1 MKILLL
7 GGPRFLGYA
16 LIESALKRDHEIT
29 LFNRGRTN
37 PDLYP
42 EVVKLVGDRDGGLD
56 VLKGRRWDAVIDT
69 CGYLPRVVRS
79 SAEFLKGA
87 VKQYVFISSISVYA
101 DEATP
106 RQDESAAVGKIAEP
120 NTETITGETYGP
132 LKYLCEQAV
141 EKVFRKNALII
152 RPGLI
157 VGPRDP
163 SDRFTYWPVRIA
175 RGGEVLAPGN
185 PGAVCQIIDVRDLAD
200 WVILMAEGRKNGVY
214 NATGPNYNLT
224 FADILYTA
232 KRITKSEAS
241 FTWVKN
247 EFLLDN
253 QVGPFVEMPLWL
265 PDEAGGLMNVDVQK
279 AIRDGLVFRPVAE
292 TAADTLTW
300 HTTRSADYEWRAGLS
315 IEREQELLRKWH
327 EATV

>member
-79 SAEFLKGA
+79 SAEFLKRA

-141 EKVFRKNALII
+141 EKVFRLLPDVALM
-152 RPGLI
+152 
-157 VGPRDP
+157 D
-163 SDRFTYWPVRIA
+163 
-175 RGGEVLAPGN
+175 
-185 PGAVCQIIDVRDLAD
+185 
-200 WVILMAEGRKNGVY
+200 ILMPVMSGLEATRQIKNQCPQTRVLI
-214 NATGPNYNLT
+214 LT
-224 FADILYTA
+224 QYD
-232 KRITKSEAS
+232 
-241 FTWVKN
+241 
-247 EFLLDN
+247 
-253 QVGPFVEMPLWL
+253 
-265 PDEAGGLMNVDVQK
+265 
-279 AIRDGLVFRPVAE
+279 
-292 TAADTLTW
+292 
-300 HTTRSADYEWRAGLS
+300 
-315 IEREQELLRKWH
+315 EQENMLVASQAGAYGFIPKKAASEQLIAGIRAVYGGTYFPESYAKL
-327 EATV
+327 VSN